1 MAQTP
6 SHVSHKHLIADK
18 ASIALW
24 TSCHCSY
31 TCKWR
36 LAHMVSQESVL
47 GGSISMERALDS
59 SVGQM
64 LGLRPR
70 PPATK
75 RHIDKHM
82 ANKHDCRMKHEE
94 LRKPINEFCNAFF
107 DVNELNA
114 PLAPGRPTLTIPH
127 RFVFSN
133 HLPPPIFMTFVV
145 FRLTSPYADLWVL
158 GHSNLALDRTSSL
171 LLPPQQSGRPPICL
185 KQFTVHA
192 VDMPQPIQLRCRFC
206 SWS

>member
-1 MAQTP
+1 MPWRKLHHTC
-6 SHVSHKHLIADK
+6 STHKHLIADK

-24 TSCHCSY
+24 TSCHGSY

-114 PLAPGRPTLTIPH
+114 PLAPGRPTPYHPSPIRPATGATLI
-127 RFVFSN
+127 RKGRRGS
-133 HLPPPIFMTFVV
+133 PPPERPTPDSEDSK
-145 FRLTSPYADLWVL
+145 RPTRKAAARSHAP
-158 GHSNLALDRTSSL
+158 
-171 LLPPQQSGRPPICL
+171 GRPRTRGPGIPGAPHTTG
-185 KQFTVHA
+185 FNG
-192 VDMPQPIQLRCRFC
+192 FNN
-206 SWS
+206 S